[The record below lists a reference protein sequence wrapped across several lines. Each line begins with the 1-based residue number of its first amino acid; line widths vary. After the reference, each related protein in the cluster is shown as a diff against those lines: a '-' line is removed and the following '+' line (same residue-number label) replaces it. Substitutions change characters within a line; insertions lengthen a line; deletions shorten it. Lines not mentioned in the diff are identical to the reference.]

1 MCMIGE
7 VEVVEGGLSHLLSI
21 DVVELVLV
29 VLELSFLSTSST
41 D

>member
-1 MCMIGE
+1 MCMRGE
-7 VEVVEGGLSHLLSI
+7 VEVVEVDLGHPLSV